1 MKKSSLVATILSIS
15 SGFAMTSCKW
25 GAEQREG
32 SIEVGEA
39 SFGEF
44 DLDRNGFLNAD
55 EIRRYKPDITTN
67 FETIDVD
74 RDQQVSEEEFKR
86 YGERDH

>member
-1 MKKSSLVATILSIS
+1 MKKSNLWAIILTISP
-15 SGFAMTSCKW
+15 GFAMTSCKW

-32 SIEVGEA
+32 STEVGEA
-39 SFGEF
+39 GFGDF

-86 YGERDH
+86 YGEGEH